1 MTKST
6 KSHIRGVPPLIYLP
20 PCRLAATSANKV
32 PRPSDYSLTTAT
44 GSKRLSAD
52 SDSLLCHVRL
62 WRTSRFRFGCVSRC
76 EHGEIWIILIV
87 SSACLLHPRPPNPVS
102 ATPTHMLRI
111 CVNPLS
117 AGVQIMRARICSDIS
132 CAMFA
137 RVVQLKPQRAR
148 YYRLPLYHIVAH
160 TRHAWLARLTRARGG
175 RFLRG
180 RNALL
185 NDFWYF
191 WSLKSTINTI

>member
-1 MTKST
+1 MGEGDSRRLTDEVLIMIIS
-6 KSHIRGVPPLIYLP
+6 SSRLRAYHIHARLP
-20 PCRLAATSANKV
+20 CLGDADRVCFAN
-32 PRPSDYSLTTAT
+32 RS
-44 GSKRLSAD
+44 
-52 SDSLLCHVRL
+52 
-62 WRTSRFRFGCVSRC
+62 
-76 EHGEIWIILIV
+76 I
-87 SSACLLHPRPPNPVS
+87 
-102 ATPTHMLRI
+102 PT
-111 CVNPLS
+111 LS